1 MGVWSYTL
9 RSGNWIF
16 CPGTSKLLR
25 RYIDGERRRYDP
37 GNHGLQDYVRLGE
50 RGVKDLQQVPL
61 FLTRRGTPLT
71 PKTFRQTTWNPAC
84 ASAGIAADPH
94 QARHWFVTACV
105 REIFATSDRGG
116 DVQRGKEALIAYMGW
131 RSGEQ
136 VLRAYEHHL
145 KTEVAAAI
153 QDRVHASMDRRVRD
167 SVVALERGEGRETQ
181 LADREGVDSPEMTLL
196 RRLLT

>member
-1 MGVWSYTL
+1 MPDTILKKSRQNQL
-9 RSGNWIF
+9 SQ
-16 CPGTSKLLR
+16 PHP
-25 RYIDGERRRYDP
+25 D
-37 GNHGLQDYVRLGE
+37 
-50 RGVKDLQQVPL
+50 VPL
-61 FLTRRGTPLT
+61 T
-71 PKTFRQTTWNPAC
+71 
-84 ASAGIAADPH
+84 AGIAADPH

-153 QDRVHASMDRRVRD
+153 QDRVHASMDRRLRE
-167 SVVALERGEGRETQ
+167 SVAALERGEVRDRQ
-181 LADREGVDSPEMTLL
+181 LADPDGGDSPEMALL
-196 RRLLT
+196 RKLLK